1 MTSDIIII
9 FTIIIVIALK
19 MYIIWFKHNSPAKF
33 VIPETADAFV
43 SAEVNL
49 SICYH
54 NHYHHCYHIIIIIII
69 VIISLSL
76 SLSYHQS
83 EIIIIISAEINRQVE
98 PRVLREEKR
107 KLN

>member
-1 MTSDIIII
+1 MTSDTIII

-49 SICYH
+49 SIS
-54 NHYHHCYHIIIIIII
+54 YHIIIIIII
-69 VIISLSL
+69 VIISSSL

-83 EIIIIISAEINRQVE
+83 EIIIIISSEVNRQVE

>member
-1 MTSDIIII
+1 MTSDIII

-19 MYIIWFKHNSPAKF
+19 MYIIWFEHNSPAKF

-49 SICYH
+49 RIS
-54 NHYHHCYHIIIIIII
+54 YHIIIIIII
-69 VIISLSL
+69 VIISSSL

-83 EIIIIISAEINRQVE
+83 EIIIIISSEINRQVE
-98 PRVLREEKR
+98 PRLLREEKR